1 MKKNKL
7 QDYADKSL
15 AKYDNSEFRKQI
27 ITTSVND
34 HERVIDN
41 TKRNWI
47 ISLSIIVLI
56 ILTAF
61 GSYMLFRPTNNA
73 KEYLLENQT
82 STEITFEQL
91 IINSPKLII
100 KQDLVNTIKQV
111 YDIKYNETLYYDITF
126 LDNSTGEM
134 LEIIIKTNSH
144 YDYDFVHENFDQYFD
159 NFKMNYIEQSLEE
172 DGIYTFDCIGEI
184 NIDSINIYIKYE
196 GLRLEAQSNF
206 INFLQQ
212 CIVIDESA
220 DL

>member
-7 QDYADKSL
+7 QDYANKSL
-15 AKYDNSEFRKQI
+15 EKYDNPELKKQI

-34 HERVIDN
+34 HECVIDN

-56 ILTAF
+56 ILSAF
-61 GSYMLFRPTNNA
+61 GSYMLFRPTNKA

-82 STEITFEQL
+82 STEITLEQL
-91 IINSPKLII
+91 TIDSPKLII
-100 KQDLVNTIKQV
+100 KQDLINTIKQV

-134 LEIIIKTNSH
+134 LEIIINTNSH
-144 YDYDFVHENFDQYFD
+144 YDYDFVHENLDQYFD

-184 NIDSINIYIKYE
+184 NIDSINLYIKYE
-196 GLRLEAQSNF
+196 GLSLEAQSNF